1 MSEGLSAPVQVAP
14 DLWRV
19 STPLPFRPHEVH
31 AALARLD
38 GDRWMLVDGGLG
50 TDDAWAALD
59 GAVRSLAGGWDAV
72 ALHAVTHMHVDH
84 VGLAARVREACGAR
98 LLMGALE
105 AERMA
110 HAAAEPNEEA
120 EYRATLF
127 REAGVPAEVVAKLEG
142 ARSQQAGAAPYVPVD
157 DALAGE
163 GGELPGAPGWR
174 WTWTPGHTAGHVAF
188 FRDRDPVLVAGDAI
202 LPRLLPTIGVNRQ
215 REDPVGDALAMLDRV
230 AALDPLRIVGG
241 HGDVID
247 APAARIAQVRA
258 GYEEE
263 GRTFAG
269 LLAPAPRT
277 AWELAEARRPG
288 RELPEV
294 IRVQL
299 TREALAHLQRL
310 RAAGIAR
317 AASLDGGAVG
327 WSLA

>member
-19 STPLPFRPHEVH
+19 STPLPFRPREVH

-38 GDRWMLVDGGLG
+38 GGRWMLVDGGLG

-59 GAVRSLAGGWDAV
+59 ACVRSLAGGWDAV

-98 LLMGALE
+98 VLMGALD

-110 HAAAEPNEEA
+110 HAAAEPGEEA

-127 REAGVPAEVVAKLEG
+127 RQAGIPAEVVAKLEG
-142 ARSQQAGAAPYVPVD
+142 AREQQSAATPYVPVD
-157 DALAGE
+157 DALAGD

-188 FRDRDPVLVAGDAI
+188 FRDRDRVLIAGDAI

-215 REDPVGDALAMLDRV
+215 REDPVGDALSMLERV
-230 AALDPLRIVGG
+230 AALEPRTVVGG
-241 HGDVID
+241 HGDVIGD
-247 APAARIAQVRA
+247 PAARIAELRA
-258 GYEEE
+258 GYEDE

-269 LLAPAPRT
+269 LLSASPRT

-288 RELPEV
+288 RELPDV

-317 AASLDGGAVG
+317 TDTLDSGAAG
-327 WSLA
+327 WTLA